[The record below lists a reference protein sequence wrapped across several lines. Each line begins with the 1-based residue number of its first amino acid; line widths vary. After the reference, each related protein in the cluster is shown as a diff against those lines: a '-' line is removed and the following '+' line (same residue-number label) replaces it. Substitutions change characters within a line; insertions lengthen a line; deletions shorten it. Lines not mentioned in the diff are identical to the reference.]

1 MLGYSGTDVIEL
13 LSDDDSLLDGA
24 ADESVLEVVVAPSRN
39 VWPSST
45 PSVNHT
51 SRVFNILTP
60 NTPGTPDLPSPSA
73 ILGLPRRRELSSE
86 SGGSRQALTPTRTH
100 QRLAQVVHG
109 GSLSSGLSSNGNRD
123 TLLSRQA
130 ALDLPSSPPATY
142 GDDEPFDVFGSA
154 RSFSYSSQPSPPPPL
169 AATVD
174 EDLDDGRFLDDIIN
188 CQSEFIDDT
197 LETGDRVYA
206 GVVSEFE
213 LGIGPSSLYRRPQAN
228 NSSADWRRETA
239 SVDFSDAAATEIIDS
254 SSSEDES
261 APEPKQTARTFDI
274 LPRLSDSSSFRLF
287 SSRSASVELGRRYR
301 DDVHTISTDPSV
313 TALTSER
320 SDHPIVRAL
329 SRSSE
334 IGRVAV
340 RKESSAEQR
349 RIEAERKKTE
359 RAAERE
365 RKEREK
371 EYQKGISSVN
381 KKQVDQRMLAR
392 DMTLVVDPGVLS
404 LLKEPKRTTAAVPP
418 QSMSEEAAPLG
429 SGNKEHLVFERLREE
444 EVKYRVEETN
454 SACGILWEMLVR
466 RKWDSR
472 TNLYVPI
479 ACPQT
484 CKVKGAAMVV
494 LSSDRFVEL
503 LANNRVETLL
513 EIWRGALATKRLF
526 VTVVG
531 LQKYLRR
538 AAAVETREFARQ
550 MRTHLKD
557 SVATTAT
564 SGKAKT
570 RKQPAQSE
578 LQNQPSEEAVEEA
591 VLRLQMTRPWV
602 TWFTQCADARELGRL
617 LWQTTM
623 DLALAEFNGDRDAIA
638 DDDELFGEQAE
649 PETSQVDAVGFI
661 TNDVASALNA
671 AVIRTGTDLADS
683 WIRALTQI
691 PKVTQPVAQS
701 IAAQYP
707 TPKRLFEAWRR
718 MASEAECEQLLAQLS
733 VASATAAGRRLGSAM
748 STRIYRV
755 FNEPDAGRPFAEL

>member
-13 LSDDDSLLDGA
+13 LSDDSLSDGA
-24 ADESVLEVVVAPSRN
+24 ADESVLEVVVAPGRN
-39 VWPSST
+39 AWPSST
-45 PSVNHT
+45 PSVNQA

-100 QRLAQVVHG
+100 QRLALVADG
-109 GSLSSGLSSNGNRD
+109 DSLSSGVSSNGGRD
-123 TLLSRQA
+123 SLLSRQA
-130 ALDLPSSPPATY
+130 ALDLPSSPPPIY
-142 GDDEPFDVFGSA
+142 DDDEPFDVFGSA
-154 RSFSYSSQPSPPPPL
+154 RSFSYSSQTSPPPL

-174 EDLDDGRFLDDIIN
+174 DDLDDGRLLDNIIN
-188 CQSEFIDDT
+188 CQSEFIDGA
-197 LETGDRVYA
+197 LETGDQVYA
-206 GVVSEFE
+206 GAASEFE
-213 LGIGPSSLYRRPQAN
+213 LGIGLSSLHRRPHAN
-228 NSSADWRRETA
+228 NSVDWRRETV
-239 SVDFSDAAATEIIDS
+239 SVDYSDAAATEIIDS
-254 SSSEDES
+254 SSSDEEF
-261 APEPKQTARTFDI
+261 APEPRQTARAYGI
-274 LPRLSDSSSFRLF
+274 SPRLSASSSFRLF
-287 SSRSASVELGRRYR
+287 SSRSASVEVGRRYR

-320 SDHPIVRAL
+320 SGYPIVRAL
-329 SRSSE
+329 SSSSE
-334 IGRVAV
+334 VGSVAA

-349 RIEAERKKTE
+349 RIEAERKKAE
-359 RAAERE
+359 RAAEKE

-381 KKQVDQRMLAR
+381 KKQVDQRILAR
-392 DMTLVVDPGVLS
+392 DMTLVIDPGVLL
-404 LLKEPKRTTAAVPP
+404 LLKEPKRTVAAPS
-418 QSMSEEAAPLG
+418 QSAHEEALPLE
-429 SGNKEHLVFERLREE
+429 SSNKEHSIFERLREE
-444 EVKYRVEETN
+444 EIKYRVEETN
-454 SACGILWEMLVR
+454 TSCGILWEMLVR

-472 TNLYVPI
+472 TNLYVPV

-484 CKVKGAAMVV
+484 YRVKSAAMVV

-557 SVATTAT
+557 SVATTAA

-570 RKQPAQSE
+570 RKKPLQAE
-578 LQNQPSEEAVEEA
+578 LQNQLSEEAVEEA

-602 TWFTQCADARELGRL
+602 TWFTQCADTRELGRL

-623 DLALAEFNGDRDAIA
+623 DLALAEFNGDRDTGT

-649 PETSQVDAVGFI
+649 PASSQGDTVGFI
-661 TNDVASALNA
+661 TKDIASALNA

-707 TPKRLFEAWRR
+707 TPKRLFEAWQQ